1 MTTFDNKWLALRKSQ
16 ERLQPVP
23 GWKEGSKT
31 TFKHAHS
38 AMIWQTIDIGL
49 RLINANSIPSL
60 FHQEE
65 LLVVLSA
72 KLCFNGLTT
81 QDSLKSA
88 QNGCC
93 CMKTLP
99 RGDKDREQATLPQLW
114 MLLNS
119 FWLDGETA
127 RAFLL
132 WSKKSVSIGN
142 VFISRQRNKNM
153 VSNVGLS
160 NAFVNSCAGTKSK
173 HASRAVVHLD

>member
-81 QDSLKSA
+81 QLKMVAAAWKHFLGATKTVSKPPFH
-88 QNGCC
+88 NFGCC
-93 CMKTLP
+93 WTHFDWMVKLLALFCYDQRKVSLSEMCSYHDSETKTWYQMS
-99 RGDKDREQATLPQLW
+99 GYQ
-114 MLLNS
+114 MLLWILVPEQNQS
-119 FWLDGETA
+119 T
-127 RAFLL
+127 LL
-132 WSKKSVSIGN
+132 
-142 VFISRQRNKNM
+142 
-153 VSNVGLS
+153 GLL
-160 NAFVNSCAGTKSK
+160 CT
-173 HASRAVVHLD
+173 